1 MSSPVINKSNSNSF
15 NSTSK
20 IHSYHDLN
28 HGYDMSTHQYLEVH
42 GSSSNTDTTET
53 VAATTTTTSTTDLI
67 DSPINISVP
76 CSTTGS
82 TPSTPSPRLLGSGA
96 TTSSLLSENN
106 SINNSSGSNNSNNG
120 HSHGPTITTQHIN
133 ISTNTGGNNIF
144 EDIQINKL
152 SVSGAKGPNSL
163 IKMNRGNIFIIYTGG
178 TLGMKRDP
186 ISGALRP
193 EPHYLEQQLACL
205 PEMKSL
211 DMPLYTL
218 TEFNPPID
226 SSDMEHE
233 DWVKIAHLIEEN
245 YYDYDGFV
253 VLHGTDTM
261 AYTASALS
269 FMLENLGKPVVFT
282 GSQIPFAELIND
294 ARRNLLT
301 AIIFAGK
308 VDLPEVCIFFNN
320 QLLRG
325 CRSRKVDSW
334 SLDAFDSPNCPP
346 LATLGMEI
354 NVNYD
359 IVLNQPK
366 GRFRVHENINK
377 NIAVVHLV
385 PGFSDDTFE
394 NILSGKIEGLILQS
408 YGSGNAPAKKSKFL
422 QLIQKAVQRGV
433 IVVVTSQCLRG
444 SVNLKQYATGKSLLD
459 AGAISG
465 FDMTI
470 ETAATKLGWLLGRGL
485 TKDQVKILMETD
497 LRGELTKKVNKKIIV

>member
-1 MSSPVINKSNSNSF
+1 MSSPIINKSSSNSV

-20 IHSYHDLN
+20 IHSHHELN

-42 GSSSNTDTTET
+42 G
-53 VAATTTTTSTTDLI
+53 TSTHIT
-67 DSPINISVP
+67 DSPLNISIP
-76 CSTTGS
+76 NTTGS
-82 TPSTPSPRLLGSGA
+82 TPSTPSPTL
-96 TTSSLLSENN
+96 ECNQ
-106 SINNSSGSNNSNNG
+106 INNSSNSSVSTNSSNSNSSNNMHNS
-120 HSHGPTITTQHIN
+120 QHIN
-133 ISTNTGGNNIF
+133 ISTNPGSGNIF

-152 SVSGAKGPNSL
+152 SVSGAKGPLHNSL

-193 EPHYLEQQLACL
+193 EPHYLEEQLSAL

-211 DMPLYTL
+211 DMPVYTL

-233 DWVKIAHLIEEN
+233 DWVKIAKLIEQN

-366 GRFRVHENINK
+366 GRFRVHEEINK

-422 QLIQKAVQRGV
+422 QSIQKAVQRGV

-485 TKDQVKILMETD
+485 TKEQVKILMETD
-497 LRGELTKKVNKKIIV
+497 LRGELTKKVNKKLII